1 MSRSVRPLTASAGA
15 CTAVALLLAAS
26 PLMAQTVYTW
36 KDAKGVTHYSDSP
49 PPKGKY
55 SDRRIDAA
63 PPTPTTPVAE
73 ATTPAADAAAR
84 KEKPP
89 MADDAV
95 CAQARLNLARL
106 QGNAPVGPDAVGDG
120 KPDSTLSAED
130 RVKQRE
136 LAQAAITAK
145 CPAA

>member
-1 MSRSVRPLTASAGA
+1 MPRSIRPLIAGTAM
-15 CTAVALLLAAS
+15 TLLLVAS
-26 PLMAQTVYTW
+26 PLLAQTVYTW
-36 KDAKGVTHYSDSP
+36 KDAKGVTHYSDAP

-55 SDRRIDAA
+55 SDRRIEAA
-63 PPTPTTPVAE
+63 PPTPTAPVAD
-73 ATTPAADAAAR
+73 ATVPAAEAAAR
-84 KEKPP
+84 KPAAP

-106 QGNAPVGPDAVGDG
+106 QGDAPVGPDADGDG
-120 KPDSTLSAED
+120 KPDSTLGAEE

>member
-1 MSRSVRPLTASAGA
+1 MPRSIRPLIAGTAM
-15 CTAVALLLAAS
+15 TLLLVAS
-26 PLMAQTVYTW
+26 PLLAQTVYTW
-36 KDAKGVTHYSDSP
+36 KDAKGVTHYSDAP

-55 SDRRIDAA
+55 SDRRIEAP
-63 PPTPTTPVAE
+63 PPTPATPVAD
-73 ATTPAADAAAR
+73 TTVPAAEAASR
-84 KEKPP
+84 KPSAP

-106 QGNAPVGPDAVGDG
+106 QGDAPVGPDADGDG

-136 LAQAAITAK
+136 IAQAAITAK

>member
-1 MSRSVRPLTASAGA
+1 MPRSLRPSLA
-15 CTAVALLLAAS
+15 CTAMTLLLAAS
-26 PLMAQTVYTW
+26 PLLAQTVYTW
-36 KDAKGVTHYSDSP
+36 KDAKGVTHYSDAP

-55 SDRRIDAA
+55 SDRRIEAA
-63 PPTPTTPVAE
+63 PPTPATPVAD
-73 ATTPAADAAAR
+73 TTVPAAEAATRKAAA
-84 KEKPP
+84 P

-106 QGNAPVGPDAVGDG
+106 QGDAPVGPDADGDG

-136 LAQAAITAK
+136 IAQAAITAK

>member
-1 MSRSVRPLTASAGA
+1 MPRSVRPLIASAGA

-26 PLMAQTVYTW
+26 PLQAQTVYTW
-36 KDAKGVTHYSDSP
+36 KDAKGVTHYSDAP

-55 SDRRIDAA
+55 SDRRIEAA
-63 PPTPTTPVAE
+63 PPTPATPVVD
-73 ATTPAADAAAR
+73 ATVPAAEVATR
-84 KEKPP
+84 KPP

-106 QGNAPVGPDAVGDG
+106 QGDAPVGPDADGDG

-136 LAQAAITAK
+136 IAQAAITAK